1 MASRKKVSK
10 IAASKDP
17 VDVVIAP
24 IQRFLDLET
33 AGGIV
38 MLACAALAMF
48 WANSPWVHAYDAI
61 FYETKISFSIA
72 SLKVLGKHP
81 ESIYW
86 INDALMAAF
95 FFLVGLEIK
104 REVLIGELSSV
115 KKAAVPLFAALGGM
129 AVPGA
134 IYAAFNWGEPSLRG
148 WGVPMATDIAFAL
161 GVMALLGNR
170 VPVALRVFLAALAI
184 ADDLG
189 ALVIIAAFYTDHL
202 ELTNLA
208 LAGGCLA
215 VMAGMNLMGVRR
227 SLPYAVVGLFLWFF
241 VLESGVHAT
250 IAGVLGAMT
259 IPVRAEVDTKRFMAF
274 TRQRVDE
281 LEEEGKHGESIVTSP
296 MQQGLVQSVE
306 DACNRVQSPLHQL
319 EHAMAPWIAFVIVPI
334 FALANAGVPLK
345 GDLTALAT
353 SRVPLGVALGLML
366 GKPIGIML
374 AAWIAVRMGLG
385 ALPRGVT
392 WKHLH
397 GAAWLGGIGFT
408 MSLFIATLA
417 FPSRDDL
424 NAAKLAILVG
434 SAISGIV
441 GLVILSRASSPTRKA

>member
-1 MASRKKVSK
+1 MASRKKVTK
-10 IAASKDP
+10 IATRTDP
-17 VDVVIAP
+17 VDVVTAP
-24 IQRFLDLET
+24 IQRFLNLET
-33 AGGIV
+33 SGGIV
-38 MLACAALAMF
+38 MLVCAALAMA
-48 WANSPWVHAYDAI
+48 WANSPWLHAYETI
-61 FYETKISFSIA
+61 FYEMKISFSIA

-104 REVLIGELSSV
+104 REVLIGELSSL
-115 KKAAVPLFAALGGM
+115 KKAAVPLFAAIGGM
-129 AVPGA
+129 VVPGA
-134 IYAAFNWGEPSLRG
+134 IYAAINWGEPSLRG

-189 ALVIIAAFYTDHL
+189 ALIIIAAFYTEHL
-202 ELTNLA
+202 ELMNLA
-208 LAGGCLA
+208 LAGVCLS

-227 SLPYAVVGLFLWFF
+227 TLPYAVVGLLLWFF

-250 IAGVLGAMT
+250 IAGVLGALT
-259 IPVRAEVDTKRFMAF
+259 IPVRSQVDTTNFMIF
-274 TRQRVDE
+274 SRQRIDE

-296 MQQGLVQSVE
+296 MQQGLVQSIE
-306 DACNRVQSPLHQL
+306 DACNKVQSPLHQL

-334 FALANAGVPLK
+334 FALANAGVPLQ
-345 GDLTALAT
+345 GDLTVLAT
-353 SRVPLGVALGLML
+353 SKVPLGVALGLVL

-374 AAWIAVRMGLG
+374 ASWMAVRLGLG
-385 ALPRGVT
+385 TLPRGVT

-424 NAAKLAILVG
+424 NASKLAILVG
-434 SAISGIV
+434 SAIAGVV
-441 GLVILSRASSPTRKA
+441 GLLILWSASKSKK

>member
-10 IAASKDP
+10 IATRTAP
-17 VDVVIAP
+17 VDVVTAP
-24 IQRFLDLET
+24 IQRFLNLET
-33 AGGIV
+33 SGGIV
-38 MLACAALAMF
+38 MLVCAALAMA
-48 WANSPWVHAYDAI
+48 WANSPWLHAYETI
-61 FYETKISFSIA
+61 FYEMKISFSIA

-104 REVLIGELSSV
+104 REVLIGELSSL
-115 KKAAVPLFAALGGM
+115 KKAAVPLFAAIGGM
-129 AVPGA
+129 VVPGA
-134 IYAAFNWGEPSLRG
+134 IYAAINWGEPSLRG

-189 ALVIIAAFYTDHL
+189 ALIIIAAFYTEHL
-202 ELTNLA
+202 ELMNLA
-208 LAGGCLA
+208 LAGVCLG

-227 SLPYAVVGLFLWFF
+227 TLPYAVVGLLLWFF

-250 IAGVLGAMT
+250 IAGVLGALT
-259 IPVRAEVDTKRFMAF
+259 IPVRSQVDTTNFMIF
-274 TRQRVDE
+274 SRQRIDE

-296 MQQGLVQSVE
+296 MQQGLVQSIE
-306 DACNRVQSPLHQL
+306 DACNKVQSPLHQL

-334 FALANAGVPLK
+334 FALANAGVPLQ
-345 GDLTALAT
+345 GDLTVLAT
-353 SRVPLGVALGLML
+353 SKVPLGVALGLVL

-374 AAWIAVRMGLG
+374 ASWMAVRLGLG

-424 NAAKLAILVG
+424 NASKLAILVG
-434 SAISGIV
+434 SAIAGVV
-441 GLVILSRASSPTRKA
+441 GLLILWSASKSKK

>member
-10 IAASKDP
+10 IATRTDP
-17 VDVVIAP
+17 VDVVTAP
-24 IQRFLDLET
+24 IQRFLNLET
-33 AGGIV
+33 SGGIV
-38 MLACAALAMF
+38 MLVCAALAMA
-48 WANSPWVHAYDAI
+48 WANSPWLHAYETI
-61 FYETKISFSIA
+61 FYEMKISFSIA

-104 REVLIGELSSV
+104 REVLIGELSSL
-115 KKAAVPLFAALGGM
+115 KKAAVPLFAAIGGM
-129 AVPGA
+129 VVPGA
-134 IYAAFNWGEPSLRG
+134 IYAAINWGEPSLRG

-189 ALVIIAAFYTDHL
+189 ALIIIAAFYTEHL
-202 ELTNLA
+202 ELMNLA
-208 LAGGCLA
+208 LAGVCLG

-227 SLPYAVVGLFLWFF
+227 TLPYAVVGLLLWFF

-250 IAGVLGAMT
+250 IAGVLGALT
-259 IPVRAEVDTKRFMAF
+259 IPVRSQVDTTNFMIF
-274 TRQRVDE
+274 SRQRIDE

-296 MQQGLVQSVE
+296 MQQGLVQSIE
-306 DACNRVQSPLHQL
+306 DACNKVQSPLHQL
-319 EHAMAPWIAFVIVPI
+319 EHAMAPWIAFVIVPV
-334 FALANAGVPLK
+334 FALANAGVPLQ
-345 GDLTALAT
+345 GDLTVLAT
-353 SRVPLGVALGLML
+353 SKVPLGVALGLVL

-374 AAWIAVRMGLG
+374 ASWMAVRLGLG

-424 NAAKLAILVG
+424 NASKLAILVG
-434 SAISGIV
+434 SAIAGVV
-441 GLVILSRASSPTRKA
+441 GLLILWSASKSKK

>member
-10 IAASKDP
+10 IATRTDP
-17 VDVVIAP
+17 VDVVTAP
-24 IQRFLDLET
+24 IQRFLNLET
-33 AGGIV
+33 SGGIV
-38 MLACAALAMF
+38 MLVCAALAMA
-48 WANSPWVHAYDAI
+48 WANSPWLHAYETI
-61 FYETKISFSIA
+61 FYEMKISFSIA

-104 REVLIGELSSV
+104 REVLIGELSSL
-115 KKAAVPLFAALGGM
+115 KKAAVPLFAAIGGM
-129 AVPGA
+129 VVPGA
-134 IYAAFNWGEPSLRG
+134 IYAAINWGEPSLRG

-189 ALVIIAAFYTDHL
+189 ALIIIAAFYTEHL
-202 ELTNLA
+202 ELMNLA
-208 LAGGCLA
+208 LAGVCLS

-227 SLPYAVVGLFLWFF
+227 TLPYAVVGLLLWFF

-250 IAGVLGAMT
+250 IAGVLGALT
-259 IPVRAEVDTKRFMAF
+259 IPVRSQVDTTNFMIF
-274 TRQRVDE
+274 SRQRIDE

-296 MQQGLVQSVE
+296 MQQGLVQSIE
-306 DACNRVQSPLHQL
+306 DACNKVQSPLHQL

-334 FALANAGVPLK
+334 FALANAGVPLQ
-345 GDLTALAT
+345 GDLTVLAT
-353 SRVPLGVALGLML
+353 SKVPLGVALGLVL

-374 AAWIAVRMGLG
+374 ASWMAVRLGLG
-385 ALPRGVT
+385 TLPRGVT

-424 NAAKLAILVG
+424 NASKLAILVG
-434 SAISGIV
+434 SAIAGVV
-441 GLVILSRASSPTRKA
+441 GLLILWSASKSKK

>member
-1 MASRKKVSK
+1 MASRKRISE
-10 IAASKDP
+10 IPAPTDP

-24 IQRFLDLET
+24 IQRFLKLET
-33 AGGIV
+33 SGGIV
-38 MLACAALAMF
+38 MLACAALAMA
-48 WANSPWVHAYDAI
+48 WANSPWVGVYETI

-104 REVLIGELSSV
+104 REVLIGELSSL
-115 KKAAVPLFAALGGM
+115 KKAAVPLFAAIGGM
-129 AVPGA
+129 VVPGA
-134 IYAAFNWGEPSLRG
+134 IYAAINWGEPSLRG

-189 ALVIIAAFYTDHL
+189 ALIIIAAFYTEHL
-202 ELTNLA
+202 ELMNLA
-208 LAGGCLA
+208 LAGVCLS

-227 SLPYAVVGLFLWFF
+227 ALPYAVVGLLLWFF

-250 IAGVLGAMT
+250 IAGVLGALT
-259 IPVRAEVDTKRFMAF
+259 IPVRSKVDTTNFMAF
-274 TRQRVDE
+274 SRQRIDE
-281 LEEEGKHGESIVTSP
+281 LDEEGKHGESIVTSP
-296 MQQGLVQSVE
+296 MQQGLVQSIE
-306 DACNRVQSPLHQL
+306 DACNKVQSPLHQL

-334 FALANAGVPLK
+334 FALANAGVPLQ

-353 SRVPLGVALGLML
+353 SKVPLGVALGLTL
-366 GKPIGIML
+366 GKPIGIVL
-374 AAWIAVRMGLG
+374 ASWMAVRLGLG
-385 ALPRGVT
+385 TLPRGVT

-424 NAAKLAILVG
+424 NASKLAILVG
-434 SAISGIV
+434 SAIAGVV
-441 GLVILSRASSPTRKA
+441 GLLILWSASKPKK

>member
-10 IAASKDP
+10 IATRTDP
-17 VDVVIAP
+17 VDVVTAP
-24 IQRFLDLET
+24 IQRFLNLET
-33 AGGIV
+33 SGGIV
-38 MLACAALAMF
+38 MLVCAALAMA
-48 WANSPWVHAYDAI
+48 WANSPWLHAYETI
-61 FYETKISFSIA
+61 FYEMKISFSIA

-104 REVLIGELSSV
+104 REVLIGELSSL
-115 KKAAVPLFAALGGM
+115 KKAAVPLFAAIGGM
-129 AVPGA
+129 VVPGA
-134 IYAAFNWGEPSLRG
+134 IYAAINWGEPSLRG

-189 ALVIIAAFYTDHL
+189 ALIIIAAFYTEHL
-202 ELTNLA
+202 ELMNLA
-208 LAGGCLA
+208 LAGVCLG

-227 SLPYAVVGLFLWFF
+227 TLPYAVVGLLLWFF

-250 IAGVLGAMT
+250 IAGVLGALT
-259 IPVRAEVDTKRFMAF
+259 IPVRSQVDTTNFMIF
-274 TRQRVDE
+274 SRQRIDE

-296 MQQGLVQSVE
+296 MQQGLVQSIE
-306 DACNRVQSPLHQL
+306 DACNKVQSPLHQL

-334 FALANAGVPLK
+334 FALANAGVPLQ
-345 GDLTALAT
+345 GDLTVLAT
-353 SRVPLGVALGLML
+353 SKVPLGVALGLVL

-374 AAWIAVRMGLG
+374 ASWMAVRLGLG

-424 NAAKLAILVG
+424 NASKLAILVG
-434 SAISGIV
+434 SAIAGVV
-441 GLVILSRASSPTRKA
+441 GLLILWSASKSKK